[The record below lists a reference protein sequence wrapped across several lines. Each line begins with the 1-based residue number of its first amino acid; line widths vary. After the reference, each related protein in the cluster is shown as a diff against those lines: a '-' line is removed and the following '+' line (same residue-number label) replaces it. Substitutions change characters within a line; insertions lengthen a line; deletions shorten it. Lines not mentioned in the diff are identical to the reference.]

1 MKVYF
6 SDTQLRAAKSLVSD
20 GLWPINTF
28 MYVLLPYKDV
38 ASKNEEDSIENE
50 GARVVTTSK
59 SQMKNEGIKVVTT
72 LYSYILDAHVQLTL

>member
-6 SDTQLRAAKSLVSD
+6 SDAQLRTAKSLVSD

-50 GARVVTTSK
+50 GARVVTISK
-59 SQMKNEGIKVVTT
+59 CQMKNEGIRVVKI
-72 LYSYILDAHVQLTL
+72 LYSYILDTQVQLTL